1 MFIKEKLFKTDSKK
15 GYLVLI
21 GGAEDKRNNKLILKR
36 TVEINNAKSVSV
48 IPTASNYPAG
58 LAEDYQYAFRDLG
71 AENVYNIDIRE
82 RSDADKTDFLE
93 NIKMSDLIF
102 FTGGDQARLV
112 NTLKGTKIL
121 DLIFDKFLKG
131 CTIAGTS
138 AGAAAAGDP
147 IFYDGDYEGLKKGSI
162 RISDGFGFIK
172 NVTIDTHFVNRGRLG
187 RLTQFL
193 CTGKSTRGIGLG
205 EDTAIIIYPTDYFEV
220 IGSEMVTVLSTDAVS
235 YNNYDEISEG
245 DPIIIDGLN
254 VGFLQQGSIFNLK
267 EWKIE
272 TGYFEHSLSRNIES
286 YN

>member
-1 MFIKEKLFKTDSKK
+1 
-15 GYLVLI
+15 
-21 GGAEDKRNNKLILKR
+21 
-36 TVEINNAKSVSV
+36 
-48 IPTASNYPAG
+48 
-58 LAEDYQYAFRDLG
+58 
-71 AENVYNIDIRE
+71 
-82 RSDADKTDFLE
+82 
-93 NIKMSDLIF
+93 
-102 FTGGDQARLV
+102 
-112 NTLKGTKIL
+112 
-121 DLIFDKFLKG
+121 
-131 CTIAGTS
+131 
-138 AGAAAAGDP
+138 
-147 IFYDGDYEGLKKGSI
+147 
-162 RISDGFGFIK
+162 
-172 NVTIDTHFVNRGRLG
+172 
-187 RLTQFL
+187 LTQFL